1 MKNKINIAIDGHSST
16 GKSTIAKL
24 LAKELGYIYV
34 DTGAMYRAVA
44 LYAFKNGF
52 ISKDSFDVESLKLN
66 LDKIELIFIFNHEK
80 GFAEIHLNG
89 LNVEKDIRN
98 LEISNFVSKVA
109 AISEVRKKLV
119 EQQKKMGEEKGVVMD
134 GRDIGTVV
142 FPEAELKIFLTASAE
157 IRAKRRYNEMLDNNE
172 KVSFEDVLE
181 NVKNR
186 DYLDSTREDSPL
198 LKAKDAIEIDNSY
211 MDKEETYEKALNLVK
226 DRIH

>member
-52 ISKDSFDVESLKLN
+52 ISKDSFDVESLKSN
-66 LDKIELIFIFNHEK
+66 LDKIELKFIFNPEK

-186 DYLDSTREDSPL
+186 DYLDSTRKDSPL